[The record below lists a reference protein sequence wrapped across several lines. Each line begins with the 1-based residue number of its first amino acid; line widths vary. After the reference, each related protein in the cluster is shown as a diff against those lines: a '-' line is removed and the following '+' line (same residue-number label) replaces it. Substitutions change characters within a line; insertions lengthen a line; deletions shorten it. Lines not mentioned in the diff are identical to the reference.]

1 MNNQYLQW
9 ISGQRRGEVESVE
22 MLQDG
27 QTFEDVVVLSNGRKF
42 PMSKVGKDFIILP
55 NSSAA
60 LPPLELDLMYPKE
73 QRAKEKP
80 LNKAHQ
86 EMMGV
91 SLEPPAQ
98 NEKPVKQKKTH
109 STFATDLF
117 SRSKKSKTDI
127 GFQITVDMPSQSFFA
142 MLNDTFD
149 ETTINEV
156 IDIIAESIDPNE
168 LKDSIRNSILNFYGE
183 I

>member
-1 MNNQYLQW
+1 MSNQYLQW

-73 QRAKEKP
+73 QRP
-80 LNKAHQ
+80 
-86 EMMGV
+86 
-91 SLEPPAQ
+91 
-98 NEKPVKQKKTH
+98 
-109 STFATDLF
+109 
-117 SRSKKSKTDI
+117 
-127 GFQITVDMPSQSFFA
+127 
-142 MLNDTFD
+142 
-149 ETTINEV
+149 
-156 IDIIAESIDPNE
+156 
-168 LKDSIRNSILNFYGE
+168 
-183 I
+183 